1 MQKDNNLPIFSI
13 WAYTN
18 NFKILEVKVDLTK
31 LPHHN
36 QDEKFIYSNRNKIQE
51 KSLFLCHFF
60 RRPQKF
66 HLKAVNCLTL

>member
-1 MQKDNNLPIFSI
+1 MQKGNSSPLFSV
-13 WAYTN
+13 WAYTK

-36 QDEKFIYSNRNKIQE
+36 QEKKFIYSNRNKNQE
-51 KSLFLCHFF
+51 NSVCFF